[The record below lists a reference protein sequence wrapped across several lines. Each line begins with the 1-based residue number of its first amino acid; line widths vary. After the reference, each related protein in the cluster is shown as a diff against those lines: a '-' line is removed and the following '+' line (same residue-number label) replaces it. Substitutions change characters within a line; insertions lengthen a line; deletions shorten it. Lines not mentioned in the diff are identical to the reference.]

1 MITDEAVSLQEHRRG
16 WVMVTFTFG
25 PLLLPAG
32 VVAQLNIRPGT
43 PVDAHAVLGEAMVHQ
58 TTDARRYT
66 NRYLALSER
75 SSGQLRGKLRDRGYL
90 PEVVNQT
97 VAWAKEY
104 RLIDDLRYAR
114 AFASGRMLG
123 RQGLIA
129 QLRHRGVDESAVT
142 AVLSELS
149 EGVSIDSLVDIVRKK
164 YGSISDSQTARRR
177 AAGWLS
183 RRGYSSGIA
192 ARVLEKAL

>member
-1 MITDEAVSLQEHRRG
+1 MITDEAVSLQDHRRG
-16 WVMVTFTFG
+16 WAMVTFTFG
-25 PLLLPAG
+25 PLLLP
-32 VVAQLNIRPGT
+32 VEIVAKLNIRPGT

-58 TTDARRYT
+58 TADARRYT

-75 SSGQLRGKLRDRGYL
+75 SSGQLRRKLQDRGYL
-90 PEVVNQT
+90 PKVVNQT

-104 RLIDDLRYAR
+104 GLIDDLRYAR

-129 QLRHRGVDESAVT
+129 QLRHRGVDDSAVS
-142 AVLSELS
+142 ALLSELP
-149 EGVSIDSLVDIVRKK
+149 EGDSIDSLVSIVRKK
-164 YGSISDSQTARRR
+164 YGSISDSRAARRR

-183 RRGYSSGIA
+183 RRGYSSGIV